1 MKMNQELKE
10 FEEYLRMQE
19 KSRNT
24 VEKYLRDVGVSLP
37 LPAGAGRGRGRRK
50 F

>member
-1 MKMNQELKE
+1 MEKELRA

-24 VEKYLRDVGVSLP
+24 VEKYLRDVGRFASHC
-37 LPAGAGRGRGRRK
+37 AKIIAEYYQ
-50 F
+50 

>member
-1 MKMNQELKE
+1 MEKELRA

-24 VEKYLRDVGVSLP
+24 VEKYLRDVGRFLVF
-37 LPAGAGRGRGRRK
+37 A
-50 F
+50 